1 VSLRVGLP
9 PASQVTAAGQA
20 QKPQPSSVEFAPL
33 PAPTGPAPYRL
44 STAALDVAPASPRVF
59 HAIGDSGGVLVP
71 TYQQYVADAMVADL
85 AAHPEV
91 AFTYHVGDV
100 VYFFGDEQLYT
111 NQFYEP
117 YVNYNRPIVAI
128 PGNHDGA
135 GSPSLAGFVE
145 NFCAATAHVDPAAEE
160 YNRDTI
166 TQPNVYWTLDDPAVT
181 IIGLYSNVPSGGVI
195 EPDQQAWLVEEIREA
210 PLDVP
215 LIVALH
221 HPPYSCDAMHGG
233 SEKMGALLDDSFVSA
248 GRWPSLVLSGHV
260 HNYQRFTRTV
270 HEGHEC
276 AYIVCGAS
284 GYHNTHSMASDAT
297 PGLQATADTVLDAFD
312 SSQYGFLRLTVNGS
326 TISGEYVGV
335 SRDGSVT
342 ASVDI
347 FTC

>member
-1 VSLRVGLP
+1 
-9 PASQVTAAGQA
+9 
-20 QKPQPSSVEFAPL
+20 
-33 PAPTGPAPYRL
+33 
-44 STAALDVAPASPRVF
+44 
-59 HAIGDSGGVLVP
+59 VLVP

-85 AAHPEV
+85 GANPSV
-91 AFTYHVGDV
+91 AWCYHVGDV

-145 NFCAATAHVDPAAEE
+145 NFCASTAHIDPAAEE

-233 SEKMGALLDDSFVSA
+233 SEKMGALLDDSFTSA

-260 HNYQRFTRTV
+260 HNAQFFTRTIPSGQRV
-270 HEGHEC
+270 R
-276 AYIVCGAS
+276 YIVMGNS
-284 GYHNTHSMASDAT
+284 GYHNTHAMASDAV
-297 PGLQATADTVLDAFD
+297 PGMQVTADTVLDAFD
-312 SSQYGFLRLTVNGS
+312 TNRYGFLRLSVEGQS
-326 TISGEYVGV
+326 ISGDYIAVGK
-335 SRDGSVT
+335 DGRVVPSVYT
-342 ASVDI
+342 
-347 FTC
+347 F